1 MLPGIF
7 DKMYLKRTD
16 TFGNAREVRNLFD
29 EAVKRHNT
37 RNAEDNVLSWN
48 DIAGEEGTKEI
59 SVEDVMKELDAFV
72 GMGSVKK
79 QIRTIAND
87 IAVQRRLVEM
97 GEAEEG
103 LSPYNIIITGNPGTG
118 KSTVAK
124 TLGKIFKALGVT
136 STDNVVTKMPNDI
149 ISKYVNESDKN
160 MDAAINEAM
169 GGVLFLDEAYDL
181 EPMDSAG
188 QSTSSEGKKA
198 IRTLMNRMLD
208 DAGKFVV
215 ICAGYRKQ
223 METMLNS
230 NPGLKSRFSHTIHIE
245 DYTAEELLQI
255 YENAAK
261 AKKYNFSLAD
271 ESVRMKALNMFQ
283 NMVAMKDDKFGN
295 AREAVTKVKQTKT
308 NINNRISATPY
319 EQWTPEFLHTAYL
332 DDIPFEEAAKVSV
345 EDCLAELN
353 ALIGLEGVK
362 TALTKLAHTI
372 NNEIELAKAEN
383 RTPVIPLGHY
393 LFLGNPGTGKTTVAR
408 LMGKILHS
416 MGALPSP
423 KVVEV
428 VKHNLVGRY
437 LGDTEAVTTN
447 VINSAMGG
455 ILFIDEAYQLAMDQY
470 GKTALQTLVDRLEN
484 DRGKFVCIAAGYSHE
499 MQEFISEN
507 SGFESRF
514 PQRNRIVFEDYNP
527 DELFRIFMIHARK
540 GGYSLD
546 PMAENAV
553 RGRLTVLYNN
563 RGRSFGNGRD
573 ARNLFDEVKGN
584 LAARL
589 AEEGETVSPE
599 ERKLIKMED
608 VL

>member
-1 MLPGIF
+1 M
-7 DKMYLKRTD
+7 
-16 TFGNAREVRNLFD
+16 
-29 EAVKRHNT
+29 
-37 RNAEDNVLSWN
+37 
-48 DIAGEEGTKEI
+48 
-59 SVEDVMKELDAFV
+59 
-72 GMGSVKK
+72 
-79 QIRTIAND
+79 
-87 IAVQRRLVEM
+87 
-97 GEAEEG
+97 
-103 LSPYNIIITGNPGTG
+103 
-118 KSTVAK
+118 
-124 TLGKIFKALGVT
+124 
-136 STDNVVTKMPNDI
+136 
-149 ISKYVNESDKN
+149 
-160 MDAAINEAM
+160 
-169 GGVLFLDEAYDL
+169 
-181 EPMDSAG
+181 
-188 QSTSSEGKKA
+188 
-198 IRTLMNRMLD
+198 
-208 DAGKFVV
+208 
-215 ICAGYRKQ
+215 
-223 METMLNS
+223 
-230 NPGLKSRFSHTIHIE
+230 
-245 DYTAEELLQI
+245 
-255 YENAAK
+255 
-261 AKKYNFSLAD
+261 
-271 ESVRMKALNMFQ
+271 
-283 NMVAMKDDKFGN
+283 
-295 AREAVTKVKQTKT
+295 
-308 NINNRISATPY
+308 
-319 EQWTPEFLHTAYL
+319 
-332 DDIPFEEAAKVSV
+332 
-345 EDCLAELN
+345 
-353 ALIGLEGVK
+353 K